1 MPIGRQ
7 FVDGRSRPSDCA
19 RSPKIFAASG
29 RIGASSGLKSI
40 STLTAYFETVSPSIP
55 NGLVSVKRSK
65 SLPSSRFHSSIVV
78 GSTCQTPDRSG
89 LPSDARGA
97 RALRSTLPSLV
108 RGAPG
113 VGWFSHCA
121 EALLARNTK
130 SRQSFRTR
138 RPSNRDRVVR
148 EAEIIGV
155 ECPRGTA
162 MSKKTSRR
170 ELLRMGAVAG
180 GSLLAARKGLAAE
193 AGARKLGIPLGP
205 YGERSPFEKATRW
218 TRESKTP
225 ETGSSFTPLH
235 TSVGTLT
242 PSSLHYE
249 RHHSGIP
256 TIDPAKHR
264 LVIHG
269 MVSRPL
275 SLSMDEIR
283 RLPSITRTLVLE
295 CGGNSGGEWSAP
307 GAADVQRS
315 YGLVS
320 CSEWTGVPLAALL
333 AEAGENSLLAYGQNG
348 EAIRP
353 SQGYPLRLI
362 NPGWEGNTNVKW
374 LHSLRVA
381 DQPYMAR
388 DETSKYS
395 DLMPDGKAR
404 IFTYAMEAK
413 SVITFPSGGQTLAG
427 RGPYELTGLAWSGR
441 GRIDRV
447 EVTTDGGT
455 SWIAAKLQ
463 EPRLPIALTRFR
475 MSWRF
480 EGRDAIIASR
490 AIDESGYVQPT
501 REALVAV
508 RGTNSN
514 YHYNGIKFW
523 KVGADGT
530 VTNA

>member
-1 MPIGRQ
+1 M
-7 FVDGRSRPSDCA
+7 
-19 RSPKIFAASG
+19 
-29 RIGASSGLKSI
+29 
-40 STLTAYFETVSPSIP
+40 
-55 NGLVSVKRSK
+55 N
-65 SLPSSRFHSSIVV
+65 
-78 GSTCQTPDRSG
+78 
-89 LPSDARGA
+89 
-97 RALRSTLPSLV
+97 
-108 RGAPG
+108 
-113 VGWFSHCA
+113 
-121 EALLARNTK
+121 
-130 SRQSFRTR
+130 
-138 RPSNRDRVVR
+138 
-148 EAEIIGV
+148 
-155 ECPRGTA
+155 
-162 MSKKTSRR
+162 KKPSRR
-170 ELLRMGAVAG
+170 ELLRIGAVAG
-180 GSLLAARKGLAAE
+180 GGLLAGRDALAAE
-193 AGARKLGIPLGP
+193 TGARKLGIPLGP

-218 TRESKTP
+218 TRDSKTP
-225 ETGSSFTPLH
+225 ETGSSFTPLQ

-256 TIDPAKHR
+256 TIDPAQHR

-295 CGGNSGGEWSAP
+295 CGGNSGGEWTAP

-320 CSEWTGVPLAALL
+320 CSEWTGVPLATLL
-333 AEAGENSLLAYGQNG
+333 AEAGVRPGATWVIAEGADACRMMRSIPMAKALENSLLAYGQNG

-374 LHSLRVA
+374 LHSLRLA
-381 DQPYMAR
+381 AQPYMAR

-413 SVITFPSGGQTLAG
+413 SVITFPSGGQTLPG
-427 RGPYELTGLAWSGR
+427 RGQYELTGLAWSGR

-463 EPRLPIALTRFR
+463 EPRLPVALTRFR
-475 MSWRF
+475 LPWRF
-480 EGRDAIIASR
+480 DGRDAVIASR
-490 AIDESGYVQPT
+490 AIDETGYVQPA

-508 RGTNSN
+508 RGTNSA

-523 KVGADGT
+523 KVRADGT
-530 VTNA
+530 VTSA